1 MERDPERDLD
11 RDPAVPEVRDAAE
24 EGAGAPEPEANVSA
38 LSAGRKLLTSWGLLA
53 TPRLVQSAGLP

>member
-11 RDPAVPEVRDAAE
+11 RDPAVPEVRDAVE

-53 TPRLVQSAGLP
+53 TPRLV